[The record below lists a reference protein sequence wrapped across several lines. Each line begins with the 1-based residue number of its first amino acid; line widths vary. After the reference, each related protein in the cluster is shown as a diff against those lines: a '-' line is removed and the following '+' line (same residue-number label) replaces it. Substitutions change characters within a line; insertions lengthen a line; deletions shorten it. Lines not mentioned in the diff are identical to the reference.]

1 MSGAAIYTLWDAAAI
16 VLREG
21 GEALLIILSLLTLL
35 SKSGHRQQRRWI
47 WLGALIGLSAAF
59 VTAVLLHLLLQQLPL
74 DPEILEGTTALLAAG
89 LLVYVSYWL
98 HRQTSIGSWK
108 ASIHSQVMSALD
120 SNRLLSIALI
130 AFLAVYR
137 EGAETLLFFMG
148 IAPAIQIQTLL
159 LGAGLGVSLLILVAV
174 ILLQVGGKLPLPAF
188 FRVTSLL
195 IYGLGFKLLGNGV
208 HALQEADLLPLHSS
222 SFLPQLR
229 ILGIHPT
236 WETCLVQGGVLVL
249 GMLVWGISG
258 WQQARTDPEQP
269 GNQPAPLTH
278 RGEVGSDEK

>member
-35 SKSGHRQQRRWI
+35 SKSGYRQQRRWI
-47 WLGALIGLSAAF
+47 WLGAMIGLSAAL

-74 DPEILEGTTALLAAG
+74 DPEILEGTTALLAAV

-98 HRQTSIGSWK
+98 HRQASVGSWK
-108 ASIHSQVMSALD
+108 TYIHSQVVSALD
-120 SNRLLSIALI
+120 SNRILSIALI

-148 IAPAIQIQTLL
+148 IAPAIPLESLL

-174 ILLQVGGKLPLPAF
+174 ILLQVGGKLPLRAF

-208 HALQEADLLPLHSS
+208 HAFQEANLVPLHSS
-222 SFLPQLR
+222 PLLPQLQ

-249 GMLVWGISG
+249 GILVGGIT
-258 WQQARTDPEQP
+258 WQPPARTDPEPTGKQP
-269 GNQPAPLTH
+269 L
-278 RGEVGSDEK
+278 